1 MLYLCCAVAGGRN
14 RLQNESPGAL
24 TPGLGF
30 SARLGC
36 GVFLFYRIAICEVP
50 IRRPSQNSCTV

>member
-1 MLYLCCAVAGGRN
+1 MHIIVLCRCRGRN